1 MLLQFLYQIGDKG
14 STLFSNKRSV
24 FCKKICEYK
33 IFLIPLQ
40 PKKHKIECIMVE
52 DRREKILL
60 KAIELYMTEGYANVS
75 ITDLQAA
82 LNMGRGTLYY
92 YFKDK
97 EELFQEA
104 VSMYLIQPKQR
115 ALSRVKD
122 TDTIPEM
129 IDTMLYYI
137 NQLQEIY
144 NQVENKNI
152 NISNVVTVMYTAY
165 SRFPELHKKARKL
178 YEHELSLWVQAIKNS
193 MRAGAIR
200 GDVPIETTA
209 LMFLHIKDGWDPGRT
224 SVPINFDIFP
234 QQYNYLYE
242 LIKKQNS

>member
-1 MLLQFLYQIGDKG
+1 
-14 STLFSNKRSV
+14 
-24 FCKKICEYK
+24 
-33 IFLIPLQ
+33 
-40 PKKHKIECIMVE
+40 MVE

-137 NQLQEIY
+137 NQLQDIY
-144 NQVENKNI
+144 NLVENKNI

-178 YEHELSLWVQAIKNS
+178 YEHELSLWIQAIKNS
-193 MRAGAIR
+193 MRAGEIR
-200 GDVPIETTA
+200 GDVQIETTA
-209 LMFLHIKDGWDPGRT
+209 QMFLHIKDGWDPSRS
-224 SVPINFDIFP
+224 SVPINFDMFP
-234 QQYNYLYE
+234 QQYNYLYK
-242 LIKKQNS
+242 LIKKQKS